1 MQRRKCTIFVR
12 DDQEAEMLRSDL
24 AAAPDGISVRQIHG
38 LNLVSHSG
46 TLDLEFSFH
55 RVGAVALRWF
65 WRVLSRAGDRLLLA
79 DSRLDS
85 EAKLAT
91 WLGFNPSTAGFSLLL
106 LYIPNFR
113 NLRDCELRFAPAG
126 SFRSHALIG
135 QNGTGKSNLI
145 EALITI
151 FRDVD
156 LNRDATLDYTLEY
169 EIRGRVVRLQAEAT
183 KQRRPFVWVDGESES
198 QGYLLKNRELLPS
211 HVFAY
216 YSGRNERIEALFQ
229 EHQRRFNQRQE
240 ITTDEVLP
248 EQLLNQFAATDAD
261 IRAIEEVRL
270 RREARLKQAGDD
282 RLRRLFYCRGGHS
295 QLVLLACLLS
305 DDPVFQKVLKNLHIE
320 ALESALFVLKEPHRL
335 REKRRSGRF
344 DESELN
350 EGDPRFWYARGNVVS
365 EFLDKLWQVAWA
377 PIEQEATRQIDFRGR
392 TEKQR
397 QLYLYV
403 PSQVKLRQ
411 LGELV
416 GGTDSFFRYAEGAYI
431 GDLIEEVRITVK
443 KRDEHG
449 GAMSFTQLSEGE
461 LQMLTVL
468 GLMRITRADHCLFLL
483 DEPDTHLNPIW
494 KLRYFDDIEG
504 ALNSELGQ
512 VAQNQS
518 QIVITTHDPMM
529 IGSLKREQ
537 VHILR
542 RKGQKS
548 VIQSPDQHPQ
558 GLGVTGLL
566 KSELFGLSSTLDVET
581 ERRLFRRNEL
591 LVQQPRTA
599 EEDAELTRLSSELAD
614 LGFSTADFRD
624 PDYAL
629 FVRKM
634 AQHRKFRKPTLSPE
648 EQAEQDRIADE
659 IIEEILRGDDE
670 DTLRENFMECLSIDW
685 RTASILVREGFSTIE
700 EIAYP
705 PSSRRLALIP
715 EFDIRIILKLRFR
728 AHDALTQAPST
739 ESDRYAIK
747 RELERSSRE
756 DDESSGLAST

>member
-1 MQRRKCTIFVR
+1 MQLLHLAIPQFRN
-12 DDQEAEMLRSDL
+12 LRGVAIDFATQLEPAPGGAL
-24 AAAPDGISVRQIHG
+24 AAAPSAI
-38 LNLVSHSG
+38 
-46 TLDLEFSFH
+46 
-55 RVGAVALRWF
+55 
-65 WRVLSRAGDRLLLA
+65 
-79 DSRLDS
+79 
-85 EAKLAT
+85 
-91 WLGFNPSTAGFSLLL
+91 
-106 LYIPNFR
+106 
-113 NLRDCELRFAPAG
+113 
-126 SFRSHALIG
+126 RSHALIG
-135 QNGTGKSNLI
+135 QNGVGKSNLL

-156 LNRDATLDYTLEY
+156 LDRDAALDYMLEY
-169 EIRGRVVRLQAEAT
+169 EIRGHTVKLQADTA
-183 KQRRPFVWVDGESES
+183 KQKRPFVWVDGKAES

-216 YSGRNERIEALFQ
+216 YSGRNERIEALFR

-240 ITTDEVLP
+240 ITAVEKLSGEALASLYRNSEFDAE
-248 EQLLNQFAATDAD
+248 AAAKLRDD
-261 IRAIEEVRL
+261 IESRVQR
-270 RREARLKQAGDD
+270 AGDD

-335 REKRRSGRF
+335 REKRRGGRF
-344 DESELN
+344 DENELN

-377 PIEQEATRQIDFRGR
+377 PIEQEATQQIDFRGR
-392 TEKQR
+392 TEKQK

-403 PSQVKLRQ
+403 PSHAKLRQ

-449 GAMSFTQLSEGE
+449 GAVSFTQLSEGE

-468 GLMRITRADHCLFLL
+468 GLMRITREDHCLFLL

-504 ALNSELGQ
+504 VLGDRKE
-512 VAQNQS
+512 AGFEAGGYGDGPFGASSGQS
-518 QIVITTHDPMM
+518 QILITTHDPMM
-529 IGSLKREQ
+529 VGSLKREQ

-542 RKGQKS
+542 WQGQRT
-548 VIQSPDQHPQ
+548 VVEMPDQHPQ
-558 GLGVTGLL
+558 GMGVTGLL
-566 KSELFGLSSTLDVET
+566 KSELFGLSSTLDIET
-581 ERRLFRRNEL
+581 ERRLFHRNEL
-591 LVQQPRTA
+591 FVKQPRTA
-599 EEDAELTRLSSELAD
+599 AEDAELSRLSTELAD

-634 AQHRKFRKPTLSPE
+634 AEHRKFRKPTLTLE
-648 EQAEQDRIADE
+648 EQVEQNRIAAE
-659 IIEEILRGDDE
+659 IIDEILR
-670 DTLRENFMECLSIDW
+670 
-685 RTASILVREGFSTIE
+685 E
-700 EIAYP
+700 EAG
-705 PSSRRLALIP
+705 
-715 EFDIRIILKLRFR
+715 K
-728 AHDALTQAPST
+728 
-739 ESDRYAIK
+739 
-747 RELERSSRE
+747 
-756 DDESSGLAST
+756 